1 MGVLPITHPDT
12 DSPISSSVSSASCG
26 SPIKLEHH
34 ILSAG
39 EWKRTWLFSH
49 PSMPFTLSVCKKDY
63 RSFSLNCPNV
73 ASCAIDTKLD
83 SCAQSC
89 LWSLR
94 DCLKAGFKM
103 DDLIPVKLSL
113 SAANKSRISIA
124 GALLIRLNGK
134 TSSGKTICAT
144 MVYVSPDADGFFL
157 SLEAMLDLGLI
168 NRGSELCPSE
178 LSGQVSSHSVPSTGT
193 SPNQMPLRLSVHV
206 LCEPLVLRDL
216 RRCHS
221 QLKWPIMRR

>member
-1 MGVLPITHPDT
+1 MLPHVPLTP
-12 DSPISSSVSSASCG
+12 SS
-26 SPIKLEHH
+26 
-34 ILSAG
+34 ILMH
-39 EWKRTWLFSH
+39 K
-49 PSMPFTLSVCKKDY
+49 
-63 RSFSLNCPNV
+63 
-73 ASCAIDTKLD
+73 
-83 SCAQSC
+83 
-89 LWSLR
+89 R

-134 TSSGKTICAT
+134 TSSGKTISCAT

-178 LSGQVSSHSVPSTGT
+178 LSGQVSSHSVRSTGT
-193 SPNQMPLRLSVHV
+193 SPNQMPLTLSVHV